1 MARLACALTVLISH
15 LSSCGNLALCFSLSV
30 ETDRRAS
37 ERIAAVKEFLSSS
50 LRSTGTIHSLPE
62 KEILEKGE
70 QMRAFLDYLLI
81 EISEKKNRTA
91 NAREALKGLLNK
103 GDRTSTEEDAKE
115 KRS

>member
-1 MARLACALTVLISH
+1 
-15 LSSCGNLALCFSLSV
+15 
-30 ETDRRAS
+30 
-37 ERIAAVKEFLSSS
+37 
-50 LRSTGTIHSLPE
+50 
-62 KEILEKGE
+62 
-70 QMRAFLDYLLI
+70 MRAFLDYLLI